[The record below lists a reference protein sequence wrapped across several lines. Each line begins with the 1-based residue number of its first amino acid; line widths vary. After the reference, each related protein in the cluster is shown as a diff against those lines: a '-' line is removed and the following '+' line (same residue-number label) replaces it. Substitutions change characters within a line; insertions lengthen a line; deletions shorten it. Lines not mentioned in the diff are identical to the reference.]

1 MEIFYFLPDCF
12 ISFQFYKFLILSN
25 IGNFTISTIQS
36 SSGTNTPKNE
46 TDTTADGGEDDE
58 EKGST
63 GRGKL
68 DDKTRAQI
76 LKDRQKSKKANKRA
90 SIAPDANNAID
101 EENTI
106 QFQW

>member
-1 MEIFYFLPDCF
+1 MA
-12 ISFQFYKFLILSN
+12 
-25 IGNFTISTIQS
+25 ISTIQS

-46 TDTTADGGEDDE
+46 TDTTADGGDDDE
-58 EKGST
+58 DRKGST

-106 QFQW
+106 